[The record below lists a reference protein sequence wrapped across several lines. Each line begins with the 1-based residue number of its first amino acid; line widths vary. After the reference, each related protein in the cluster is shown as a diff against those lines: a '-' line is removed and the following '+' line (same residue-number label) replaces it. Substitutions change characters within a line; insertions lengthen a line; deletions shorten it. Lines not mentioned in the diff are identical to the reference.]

1 MAVITSPKSDA
12 FKDVCSK
19 FQERYPLLEI
29 ILYPVTVQG
38 KNASNEIINQII
50 KCNHDNEVDVIMLIR
65 GGGSLEDLMPFN
77 EEKMAISI
85 YESKIPIVTGI
96 GHQPD
101 TTIAD
106 YAADKAME
114 TPTAA
119 AVYIA
124 PDQDE
129 ILQNIDIL
137 IDSMNIQIDNYLED
151 KKNKINIMR
160 VNLERINPSNVIKI
174 NKNLYRDLDTRLHNI
189 MLIKN
194 TALNLEV
201 NNHLSRLDVFQK
213 NIYKTYELAKKE
225 FVDMCKSINNT
236 LTDTIAAKKSLVKR
250 LNLEIK
256 SCNPKNVLKKGY
268 SILSDKKGKL
278 LKSTKTLISANDII
292 VEMHD
297 GKVEIKKNNN
307 KKLLD

>member
-1 MAVITSPKSDA
+1 MLKVSRE
-12 FKDVCSK
+12 V
-19 FQERYPLLEI
+19 PLLEI

-85 YESKIPIVTGI
+85 FESKIPIVTGI

-101 TTIAD
+101 ITIAD

-124 PDQDE
+124 PDQNE

-137 IDSMNIQIDNYLED
+137 TDSMNIQI
-151 KKNKINIMR
+151 
-160 VNLERINPSNVIKI
+160 
-174 NKNLYRDLDTRLHNI
+174 
-189 MLIKN
+189 
-194 TALNLEV
+194 
-201 NNHLSRLDVFQK
+201 Q
-213 NIYKTYELAKKE
+213 
-225 FVDMCKSINNT
+225 
-236 LTDTIAAKKSLVKR
+236 
-250 LNLEIK
+250 
-256 SCNPKNVLKKGY
+256 
-268 SILSDKKGKL
+268 
-278 LKSTKTLISANDII
+278 
-292 VEMHD
+292 
-297 GKVEIKKNNN
+297 
-307 KKLLD
+307 